1 MKLAILSILLVAVA
15 SASCQTIDVW
25 DFVNGNVVT
34 PLVTD
39 LATGTLSVFNNLL
52 ASLLGS
58 LGNLI
63 SGKRDLLSFA
73 SQYQNL
79 VQGLTSQFSGD
90 LTTLFNGVVSQLSGI
105 FSNWQNFVGAKRM
118 STKMAV
124 ERIFVDAEVAAR
136 DIISDLLDQFLQRL
150 GNIGTNLVN
159 VSLATVLGAI
169 SGKRALSDLFATLTG
184 TVSGLLGNLSDAAS
198 TLTQQLVDA
207 VSPHIQ
213 DLQTT
218 LVNTSLDAAQ
228 SLLNTLANISQS
240 IGRK

>member
-15 SASCQTIDVW
+15 SASCQDIDIW
-25 DFVNGNVVT
+25 AFLEGNVID
-34 PLVTD
+34 PL
-39 LATGTLSVFNNLL
+39 LADIQTGATNLLTNLVNQLLAQSL
-52 ASLLGS
+52 ASLF
-58 LGNLI
+58 
-63 SGKRDLLSFA
+63 GKRDLLGLV

-79 VQGLTSQFSGD
+79 IDSVVGSLNGQLSTLFSGLTSS
-90 LTTLFNGVVSQLSGI
+90 LSEI
-105 FSNWQNFVGAKRM
+105 FGSLGNFIGAKRM
-118 STKMAV
+118 STQRTV
-124 ERIFVDAEVAAR
+124 EKLFIDAEFAAR

>member
-15 SASCQTIDVW
+15 SASCQDIDIW
-25 DFVNGNVVT
+25 TFLEGNVID
-34 PLVTD
+34 PL
-39 LATGTLSVFNNLL
+39 LADVQIGATNLLTNLFNQLLTQSL
-52 ASLLGS
+52 ASLF
-58 LGNLI
+58 
-63 SGKRDLLSFA
+63 GKRDLLGLV

-79 VQGLTSQFSGD
+79 IDSVVGSLNGQLSTLFSGLTSS
-90 LTTLFNGVVSQLSGI
+90 LSELFGNLA
-105 FSNWQNFVGAKRM
+105 NFIGAKRM
-118 STKMAV
+118 STQKTV
-124 ERIFVDAEVAAR
+124 ERLFIDAQFAAR
-136 DIISDLLDQFLQRL
+136 DIISDLLAQL
-150 GNIGTNLVN
+150 GNINLGN
-159 VSLATVLGAI
+159 VSLATLLGAV
-169 SGKRALSDLFATLTG
+169 SGKRALSDLFSTLTG

-218 LVNTSLDAAQ
+218 LVNTGLDAAQ